1 MAHAD
6 QERRELHRR
15 LRTLCEDLD
24 ELLGQV
30 GDAVRR
36 DRAPEG
42 ARLLGHAMVIATE
55 LAERLA
61 PGASGR
67 RSSTLRVVASVL
79 DEVDVQRTNV
89 LLEELDAELD
99 HTARGRGGRRA
110 AALADGLVSEITDLA
125 GAAASG
131 RARARTGPFPA
142 RSIER
147 GRQSMSASAT
157 ARHRWDRTSE
167 THAVNRQVM
176 PYCCGEVMTSQSI
189 IDGRL
194 YRAVNYLNNVD
205 GDGVRYEDAGVS
217 DADVER
223 LRIEVAR
230 LRGELAE
237 ALGGT
242 SRVLTS

>member
-36 DRAPEG
+36 DRAPEA

-61 PGASGR
+61 PR
-67 RSSTLRVVASVL
+67 TFWWRPSTLHVVASVL
-79 DEVDVQRTNV
+79 DEVDFQRTIV

-99 HTARGRGGRRA
+99 DMARGRGARRA
-110 AALADGLVSEITDLA
+110 AALAGGLVSEITDLA

-131 RARARTGPFPA
+131 RARPRTGPLRLV
-142 RSIER
+142 RSGE
-147 GRQSMSASAT
+147 GASPCRPR
-157 ARHRWDRTSE
+157 RH
-167 THAVNRQVM
+167 AAA
-176 PYCCGEVMTSQSI
+176 I
-189 IDGRL
+189 
-194 YRAVNYLNNVD
+194 
-205 GDGVRYEDAGVS
+205 
-217 DADVER
+217 
-223 LRIEVAR
+223 
-230 LRGELAE
+230 
-237 ALGGT
+237 GGP
-242 SRVLTS
+242 